1 VTAQRSHRKPY
12 DVDSAGN
19 HVCVVLLSGLG
30 DVIHGLPVVN
40 ALKRA
45 DPSTRIT
52 WVVEPMSAPV
62 LEAHPAIDEVV
73 VFEKSR
79 GLRGVLDLRR
89 KMARLDPQVTLNCN
103 IYLKSVFPTVFSG
116 APLRVGFDR
125 DRARDLTWL
134 FVNKRISGP
143 RRHTQDMFLEL
154 LGPLGVDPE
163 PIEWRLEPTDSERE
177 RQAAFFARFER
188 PVAAIVPTSAHVAKD
203 WIPERWAAL
212 LDLLDRDFGFAT
224 VLLGGPSDRE
234 AAVAREILAAA
245 RTKPVVAMGDGIRP
259 LLWRIHGSD
268 LLVAPDTGPLHM
280 SRAMDVPVIGLYGH
294 TNPWR
299 VGPYRKFED
308 LWVDRYSER
317 GDPPDPSLVTPKD
330 GRMEQ
335 IAVRDVAERVQLAMD
350 RYGAGTRG
358 RCP

>member
-1 VTAQRSHRKPY
+1 LTPSV
-12 DVDSAGN
+12 VDPERN
-19 HVCVVLLSGLG
+19 HVCLVLLTGLG
-30 DVIHGLPVVN
+30 DVIHGFPVVN

-52 WVVEPMSAPV
+52 WVVEPMPAPV
-62 LEAHPAIDEVV
+62 LLPHPAVDEVV
-73 VFEKSR
+73 VFEKRR
-79 GLRGVLDLRR
+79 GLRGVLDLRER
-89 KMARLDPQVTLNCN
+89 LARSRPRATLNCN
-103 IYLKSVFPTVFSG
+103 VYFKSVFPTVFSG
-116 APLRVGFDR
+116 APVRVGFDR
-125 DRARDLTWL
+125 DRARDLTWI
-134 FVNKRISGP
+134 FANERVSGP

-154 LGPLGVDPE
+154 LGPLGVDPA
-163 PIEWRLEPTDSERE
+163 PVEWGLEPTSPERE
-177 RQAAFFARFER
+177 RQADFFARFER

-212 LDLLDRDFGFAT
+212 LDVLDRDFGFAT
-224 VLLGGPSDRE
+224 VLLGGASDRE
-234 AAVAREILAAA
+234 RTVTREILATA

-268 LLVAPDTGPLHM
+268 LLIAPDTGPLHM
-280 SRAMDVPVIGLYGH
+280 ARAMEVPVVGLYGH

-308 LWVDRYSER
+308 LWVDRYSEP
-317 GDPPDPSLVTPKD
+317 DASPDPSLAMPKE

-335 IAVRDVAERVQLAMD
+335 ITVQDVAERVQVAVA

-358 RCP
+358 GRR